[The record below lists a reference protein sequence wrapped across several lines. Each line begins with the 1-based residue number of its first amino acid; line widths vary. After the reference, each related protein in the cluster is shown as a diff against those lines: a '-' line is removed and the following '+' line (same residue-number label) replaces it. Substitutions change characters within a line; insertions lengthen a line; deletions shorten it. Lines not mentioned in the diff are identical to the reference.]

1 MISPLVL
8 SGFVGFL
15 ALVKKNSKRD
25 YASPLTIKMDNQSV
39 NNYNFPTINQLNNTT
54 NNARKIPGAK
64 GNKVKRITCHF
75 IHIRNNRISQ
85 LDLKAKKTFIY
96 IAFIYLMF
104 MIPTLISFISVMVC
118 LMVSPT
124 SCSSFMVGLYLN
136 GVIMDCLHSSIVNP
150 IAYVLFSKDLFA
162 FFKSRVCRN
171 PSIISK
177 QKLQVNE
184 TSNQHKM
191 TCIGINIYFNLE
203 NIYVENIT
211 ARTS

>member
-1 MISPLVL
+1 
-8 SGFVGFL
+8 
-15 ALVKKNSKRD
+15 
-25 YASPLTIKMDNQSV
+25 MDNQSV

-54 NNARKIPGAK
+54 YNTRKIPGAK

-104 MIPTLISFISVMVC
+104 MIPTLRSFISVMVC

-184 TSNQHKM
+184 ISSHNKM
-191 TCIGINIYFNLE
+191 ETIYEEPNEETEL
-203 NIYVENIT
+203 
-211 ARTS
+211 